1 MDMTTLKRLTPA
13 LLVLACSGWLLSAC
27 SSTQVIKSNS
37 TPAISATDVMPDNL
51 YLDIAILPLEP
62 GIPVSE
68 EEQDKQLIIPDV
80 RRAESRY
87 IAYQLKDTLELT
99 GNWGAVRVMP
109 TMSEAVDLQISG
121 EILESNGETL
131 KARITATDATGK
143 QWVSKVF
150 EDNASKYS
158 YRASMEDPFQDFYN
172 DIANALLLERQKLKK
187 TQLTNLRQV
196 TRLKYANGLAPD
208 AFGGYLTEKRGR
220 TSITQLPAQNDT
232 MLNRV
237 EQIKVR
243 EDLFVDTL
251 DDYYGNFYRE
261 MKPSYNEWRLATYD
275 ESLKLKEMKA
285 KAYKA
290 GAIGVLSVVGGIYGA
305 SQSNTWAGQAAGV
318 AAVGGGIMAGKV
330 ALDRYQEAEI
340 HAQSLRELS
349 QSLGAEITPHV
360 LSIEGRTIELTGT
373 ADVQYQEW
381 RRILKDIYAEETGL
395 PVK

>member
-1 MDMTTLKRLTPA
+1 
-13 LLVLACSGWLLSAC
+13 
-27 SSTQVIKSNS
+27 
-37 TPAISATDVMPDNL
+37 
-51 YLDIAILPLEP
+51 
-62 GIPVSE
+62 
-68 EEQDKQLIIPDV
+68 
-80 RRAESRY
+80 
-87 IAYQLKDTLELT
+87 
-99 GNWGAVRVMP
+99 MP

-187 TQLTNLRQV
+187 AQLTNLRQV

-208 AFGGYLTEKRGR
+208 AFGGYLTERRGR

-237 EQIKVR
+237 KQIKVR

-330 ALDRYQEAEI
+330 ALERYQEAEI